1 MLLNA
6 HRPAVASQN
15 ISITSLTS
23 YKKEI
28 KRLTLTRL
36 CEDECFFL
44 SKSCI
49 RLRYQG
55 NGDNQNHTHT
65 FTNPICSSK
74 FQLCHRFNEHGK
86 CGYMVA
92 PRCSSLCAQEKCHIG
107 NERFTLGFR
116 GNKFFQLT
124 AS

>member
-1 MLLNA
+1 MSVFFFPNRALGSA
-6 HRPAVASQN
+6 IRVMG
-15 ISITSLTS
+15 I
-23 YKKEI
+23 I
-28 KRLTLTRL
+28 K
-36 CEDECFFL
+36 
-44 SKSCI
+44 I
-49 RLRYQG
+49 
-55 NGDNQNHTHT
+55 THT

-74 FQLCHRFNEHGK
+74 FQLRHRFNEHGK